1 MSVAVKPAFRRTAL
15 AAKVNGHEVKK
26 HELVSFAPHD
36 LKELKRRVRLA
47 VVRMRD
53 RTELVREL
61 AGFSKLPH

>member
-1 MSVAVKPAFRRTAL
+1 MGTR
-15 AAKVNGHEVKK
+15 VKK

-47 VVRMRD
+47 VVRKRD

-61 AGFSKLPH
+61 ARFSKLPH